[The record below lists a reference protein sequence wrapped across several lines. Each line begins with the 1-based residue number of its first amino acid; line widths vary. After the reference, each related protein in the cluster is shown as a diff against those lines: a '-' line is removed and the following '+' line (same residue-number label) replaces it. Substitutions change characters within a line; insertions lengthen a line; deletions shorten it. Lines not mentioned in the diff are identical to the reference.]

1 MDLLGA
7 LGIQGVYIVV
17 TVMLVG
23 LLTASADCFHAGPQR
38 KSLGTGSL
46 AFEGRLP
53 PPYLVAMP
61 APPVDHVVQTAEV
74 RQMLEA
80 KSYRRQRRGE
90 APLDVEAEM
99 TSLLDSGGESSSPD
113 LEGMLRAEIRELV
126 VSRNERRVR
135 RGKEPLDVEAEIERQ
150 IADFSGL
157 AK

>member
-1 MDLLGA
+1 MDPLGA
-7 LGIQGVYIVV
+7 LGIQGAYIVV
-17 TVMLVG
+17 TIMLVG
-23 LLTASADCFHAGPQR
+23 LLSASADCFHAGPER
-38 KSLGTGSL
+38 KSLGKGSL

-61 APPVDHVVQTAEV
+61 SPPVDRVVQTAEV

-80 KSYRRQRRGE
+80 KSYRRQQRGE

-99 TSLLDSGGESSSPD
+99 THLLDSPESSSPD

-135 RGKEPLDVEAEIERQ
+135 RGKEPLDVEAETERQ
-150 IADFSGL
+150 IADFTGL